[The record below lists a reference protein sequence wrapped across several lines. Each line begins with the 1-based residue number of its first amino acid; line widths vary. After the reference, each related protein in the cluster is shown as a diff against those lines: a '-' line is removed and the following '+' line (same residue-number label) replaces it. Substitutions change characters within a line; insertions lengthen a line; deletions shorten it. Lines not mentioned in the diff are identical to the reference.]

1 MKKLCL
7 TKKKFEGRRRP
18 DERKTRINGG
28 RQMTKTQR
36 GRRSIQNQ
44 IRTGEGTELNQKIEE
59 ERLKIR
65 NEYENEF
72 KLNFEKKA

>member
-1 MKKLCL
+1 
-7 TKKKFEGRRRP
+7 
-18 DERKTRINGG
+18 
-28 RQMTKTQR
+28 MTKTLR